1 MVQKL
6 FPSIKHPETAIL
18 PDVYTP
24 AEKWSFRPKFFGE
37 FVLSEFGLLNPVFF
51 VGIIWACFAFWPR
64 AKGRPILLYFFV
76 MGAPLFIVYTFW
88 TILSRVLPN
97 WIAPGVLPLFALL
110 AGTADSF
117 WPERK
122 LRIKFGLIGGLT
134 IGFIAVAFLHAT
146 EIVQAV
152 SGKPLPTNMDPL
164 HRVRGWKD
172 IALMIDRERQQLL
185 PEGTPAFLIADHYG
199 LTSILTFYI
208 PEAKKNVRDEPLVY
222 YIRSEQPNNQF
233 YYWPGYENR
242 KGHNAIYVR
251 EKPPIALPPPPVLV
265 RDFRSVTELG
275 MRTAY
280 YNGQPFREYQLYL
293 CRDLR

>member
-1 MVQKL
+1 
-6 FPSIKHPETAIL
+6 
-18 PDVYTP
+18 
-24 AEKWSFRPKFFGE
+24 
-37 FVLSEFGLLNPVFF
+37 
-51 VGIIWACFAFWPR
+51 
-64 AKGRPILLYFFV
+64 
-76 MGAPLFIVYTFW
+76 
-88 TILSRVLPN
+88 
-97 WIAPGVLPLFALL
+97 
-110 AGTADSF
+110 
-117 WPERK
+117 
-122 LRIKFGLIGGLT
+122 
-134 IGFIAVAFLHAT
+134 
-146 EIVQAV
+146 
-152 SGKPLPTNMDPL
+152 
-164 HRVRGWKD
+164 
-172 IALMIDRERQQLL
+172 MIDRERQQLL